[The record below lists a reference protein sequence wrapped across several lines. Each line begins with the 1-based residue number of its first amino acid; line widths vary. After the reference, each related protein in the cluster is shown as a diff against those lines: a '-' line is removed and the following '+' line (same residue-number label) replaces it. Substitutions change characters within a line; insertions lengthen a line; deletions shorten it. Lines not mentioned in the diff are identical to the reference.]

1 MMMIMF
7 VFLLLAPVF
16 SFGKQWNP
24 FSLELLL
31 TLGRAL
37 EESEIMNDGRILL
50 LHILLVSCFAFHS
63 LQWGIFVW
71 DHTIEVIME
80 NKFNSSSI
88 ST

>member
-1 MMMIMF
+1 MKSIF
-7 VFLLLAPVF
+7 ARTAIDLREGA
-16 SFGKQWNP
+16 
-24 FSLELLL
+24 
-31 TLGRAL
+31 LG
-37 EESEIMNDGRILL
+37 ESEIMNDGRILL